1 MGVLMDFQNNT
12 TMTYDQM
19 NSIWNFNCSDPF
31 SILGIHAL
39 ETDRGLKTVIRVYLP
54 GAASIRGESVEPEII
69 YGQANFEEP
78 AEEVQIGKKKTAK
91 KNAKSA
97 KTSKTAK
104 TAKTAKTSSKK
115 ASVEDDAKTLAF
127 DFVRIDN
134 SGFFEAVLDMEFQ
147 PFFYKL
153 HITLE
158 NDIQYTVVDPY
169 AFLPVLTDFDCH
181 LIKNGTHYEL
191 YKKLGA
197 NIVRHQGFNGVQFA
211 VWAPNAKS
219 VSVVGNF
226 NSWDGRRHPMR
237 MIGSSG
243 IWEIFIPDLGENEL
257 YRFEIHAQD
266 GRLITKSDPLAK
278 LSEMRP
284 ATASVTTHLEG
295 YEWNDKLYMDT
306 HYATRVFGAPMNIYE
321 VHAGSWERDPS
332 NPDRFLS
339 WNELA
344 DKLIPYLKEMGYTHV
359 EFLPIMEHPL
369 DESWGYQVTGY
380 YSPTSRFGSPDE
392 FRRFVDLCHQN
403 EIGVILDWVPA
414 HFPKDSYALG
424 RFDGTACYEH
434 ADPRQGEH
442 PDWGTYIFNLG
453 RSEVSNFLIANA
465 MYWLRE
471 FHCDGL
477 RVDAVAS
484 MLYLDYGK
492 QDGQWIPNKDGGNI
506 NYDTLEFLKHLNSIM
521 GRLAPHAIL
530 IAEESTSFPCITR
543 PPERGGLGFHYKWN
557 MGWMND
563 FLSYMHH
570 EPVHRKYHHNL
581 LTFSMVYAYSE
592 NFILVLSHDEVVHG
606 KGSMLNKMPG
616 DNWQKFAN
624 LRLAYAYQF
633 AHPGKKLNFMG
644 NDFGQYREWNEK
656 QSLDWHLLSWET
668 HGKLHE
674 MFKTLSHIYKDES
687 AMWEVDHAPE
697 GFEWISCDDADSS
710 IVSFVRRDAHGA
722 MILCA
727 FNFTPVPRTPYRIGV
742 PARGRWKE
750 IFNSDSEM
758 WGGGNIGNAGEIRSE
773 DIGWQGRP
781 WSANIQLPPLAA
793 VFFKFVGE

>member
-127 DFVRIDN
+127 DFIRVDN

-158 NDIQYTVVDPY
+158 NGIQYTVVDPY

-306 HYATRVFGAPMNIYE
+306 HYATRVFG
-321 VHAGSWERDPS
+321 
-332 NPDRFLS
+332 
-339 WNELA
+339 
-344 DKLIPYLKEMGYTHV
+344 
-359 EFLPIMEHPL
+359 
-369 DESWGYQVTGY
+369 
-380 YSPTSRFGSPDE
+380 
-392 FRRFVDLCHQN
+392 
-403 EIGVILDWVPA
+403 VP
-414 HFPKDSYALG
+414 
-424 RFDGTACYEH
+424 
-434 ADPRQGEH
+434 
-442 PDWGTYIFNLG
+442 
-453 RSEVSNFLIANA
+453 
-465 MYWLRE
+465 
-471 FHCDGL
+471 
-477 RVDAVAS
+477 
-484 MLYLDYGK
+484 
-492 QDGQWIPNKDGGNI
+492 
-506 NYDTLEFLKHLNSIM
+506 
-521 GRLAPHAIL
+521 
-530 IAEESTSFPCITR
+530 
-543 PPERGGLGFHYKWN
+543 
-557 MGWMND
+557 
-563 FLSYMHH
+563 
-570 EPVHRKYHHNL
+570 
-581 LTFSMVYAYSE
+581 
-592 NFILVLSHDEVVHG
+592 
-606 KGSMLNKMPG
+606 
-616 DNWQKFAN
+616 
-624 LRLAYAYQF
+624 
-633 AHPGKKLNFMG
+633 
-644 NDFGQYREWNEK
+644 
-656 QSLDWHLLSWET
+656 
-668 HGKLHE
+668 
-674 MFKTLSHIYKDES
+674 
-687 AMWEVDHAPE
+687 
-697 GFEWISCDDADSS
+697 
-710 IVSFVRRDAHGA
+710 
-722 MILCA
+722 
-727 FNFTPVPRTPYRIGV
+727 
-742 PARGRWKE
+742 
-750 IFNSDSEM
+750 
-758 WGGGNIGNAGEIRSE
+758 
-773 DIGWQGRP
+773 
-781 WSANIQLPPLAA
+781 
-793 VFFKFVGE
+793 